1 MIRSGVAIR
10 NVQKWQLLRSPDNY
24 WYAVGQFS
32 ETNHA
37 GMLIMQRDLLN
48 VNADCIV
55 RPEAVGC
62 EDDAP
67 TSFVVAHSRGI
78 YDPSE
83 SGLCYMKLLR

>member
-1 MIRSGVAIR
+1 MPTV
-10 NVQKWQLLRSPDNY
+10 
-24 WYAVGQFS
+24 
-32 ETNHA
+32 
-37 GMLIMQRDLLN
+37 
-48 VNADCIV
+48 IV